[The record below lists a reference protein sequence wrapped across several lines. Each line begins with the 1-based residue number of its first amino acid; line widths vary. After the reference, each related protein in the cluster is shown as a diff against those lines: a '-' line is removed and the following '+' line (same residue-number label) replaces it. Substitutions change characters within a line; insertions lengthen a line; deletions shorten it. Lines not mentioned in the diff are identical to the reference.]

1 MIHKIQI
8 KMRHALPLSRENPR
22 QDRLLLEREIG
33 YEEEQS
39 PAQDQGFPALPMP
52 SLRPC

>member
-33 YEEEQS
+33 YEEDEQP
-39 PAQDQGFPALPMP
+39 PAQDRGFPALPMP
-52 SLRPC
+52 R